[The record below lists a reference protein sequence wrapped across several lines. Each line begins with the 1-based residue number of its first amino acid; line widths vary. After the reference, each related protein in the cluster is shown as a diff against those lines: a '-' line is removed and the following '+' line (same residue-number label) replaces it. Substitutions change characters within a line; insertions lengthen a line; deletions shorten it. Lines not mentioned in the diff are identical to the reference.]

1 MRIVV
6 LAGGYSPERDISLS
20 SGSLIANALLRRGHE
35 VALVDVYR
43 GIKTPEEGAFKCGN
57 ETQYHYEIPACEPD
71 LDALR
76 ESLGGQT
83 DLIGPGVLELCKS
96 ADITFVAL
104 HGAMGENGQLQATLD
119 NYSIRYTG
127 SGFEGCLLAMNKALS
142 KQLLQSRNIP
152 TPVGVELDLTQ
163 PIPKD
168 LPLPCF
174 VKPCSCGSSVGI
186 SRAETAEELER
197 AIALAGKYETRI
209 LVEQEVLGR
218 EFSVGVLN
226 GKALPPIEIIPQ
238 DGFYDY
244 ERKYQSGKTV
254 ELCPAPLKDEECQ
267 RMQGYALRVFEALR
281 LRDYA
286 RMDFIMDRTGECYCL
301 EANTLPGMTP
311 MSLLPQEAAV
321 DGIGYD
327 DLCELIVSL
336 GNQR

>member
-1 MRIVV
+1 MKIVV

-43 GIKTPEEGAFKCGN
+43 GIKTSEEATFKCGT

-119 NYSIRYTG
+119 NYSVRYTG

-186 SRAETAEELER
+186 SRAETVEELER

-267 RMQGYALRVFEALR
+267 RMQEYALRVFETLR

-286 RMDFIMDRTGECYCL
+286 RMYFIMDATGECYCL

-311 MSLLPQEAAV
+311 MSLLPQEAAA

>member
-1 MRIVV
+1 MKIVV

-20 SGSLIANALLRRGHE
+20 SGSLIANALLRRGHA

-43 GIKTPEEGAFKCGN
+43 GIRTPEEATFKTGT
-57 ETQYHYEIPACEPD
+57 ETEYHYSIPEQEPD
-71 LDALR
+71 LAALR

-96 ADITFVAL
+96 ADMTFVAL

-142 KQLLQSRNIP
+142 KQLLQSRRIP
-152 TPVGVELDLTQ
+152 TPIGVEVDLTQ
-163 PIPKD
+163 PIPES

-186 SRAETAEELER
+186 SKATTPEELDA

-209 LVEQEVLGR
+209 LVEQEVRGR

-226 GKALPPIEIIPQ
+226 GKVLPPIEIIPQ

-244 ERKYQSGKTV
+244 QRKYQSGQTV
-254 ELCPAPLKDEECQ
+254 ELCPAPITDAECK
-267 RMQGYALRVFEALR
+267 RMQDYALRVFEALR

-286 RMDFIMDRTGECYCL
+286 RMDFIMDKAGECYCL

-311 MSLLPQEAAV
+311 MSLLPQEAAAE
-321 DGIGYD
+321 GIGYD
-327 DLCELIVSL
+327 DLCELIVQL
-336 GNQR
+336 GSKR